1 MVQLTGGLLAVG
13 NGGALDN
20 SLVLFDEGELLGTTT
35 EALTASITFDGTP
48 TIAAATGETLSLKGG
63 EELNGFGAS
72 TLTFG
77 APGEAGTVLWEP
89 TNFQLL
95 SVSPEF

>member
-63 EELNGFGAS
+63 EELIGLG
-72 TLTFG
+72 
-77 APGEAGTVLWEP
+77 PP
-89 TNFQLL
+89 R
-95 SVSPEF
+95 